1 MKEFKGKT
9 VVITG
14 AASGIGYALAERF
27 AVEKMNVVLADIE
40 QDALDAAVAKISD
53 LGVEAVG
60 IAVDVMDKNSVQS
73 LAKKSIDAFGNIH
86 ILCNNAGVAPPAI
99 DEPIWDHEQ
108 NAWDWVMGVNF
119 YGVLYGL
126 QSFVPHMLEHKEE
139 GHVLNTVSLA
149 GILGL
154 EGSYGVSKFATLALS
169 EGLFQSW
176 KKINSKIGASALCPG
191 FVATNIIESD
201 RNRPE
206 NLPAKNKANFVL
218 KKLAATVLKRGKE
231 PNEIADVTLDA
242 IRENKFYILP
252 HTNYDE
258 MIKERYNRIL
268 ARTEPQEADMQE
280 VLLGTLMSDKGEW

>member
-9 VVITG
+9 VVVTG
-14 AASGIGYALAERF
+14 AASGIGFGLAERF
-27 AVEKMNVVLADIE
+27 AQEKMNVVLADIE

-126 QSFVPHMLEHKEE
+126 QSFVPHMVKHKEE

-169 EGLFQSW
+169 EGLFQSL

-191 FVATNIIESD
+191 FVATNIIDSQ

-206 NLPAKNKANFVL
+206 HLPSKKKSNFLL
-218 KKLAATVLKRGKE
+218 KQLASAVLKRGKK
-231 PNEIADVTLDA
+231 PDEIADRVIEGIQADS
-242 IRENKFYILP
+242 FYILP
-252 HTNYDE
+252 HPIYDE
-258 MIKERYNRIL
+258 MIKERYERIL
-268 ARTEPQEADMQE
+268 ARTEPESIDIKATW
-280 VLLGTLMSDKGEW
+280 LGTLLRREEY

>member
-1 MKEFKGKT
+1 MKEFTGKT

-27 AVEKMNVVLADIE
+27 AQEKMNIVLADIE

-53 LGVEAVG
+53 LGVDAMG
-60 IAVDVMDKNSVQS
+60 IAVDVMDKNSVQL
-73 LAKKSIDAFGNIH
+73 LAKQSIDEFGNIH
-86 ILCNNAGVAPPAI
+86 ILCNNAGVAPPAT
-99 DEPIWDHEQ
+99 DEAIWDHDQ
-108 NAWDWVMGVNF
+108 NGWDWVMGVNF

-126 QSFVPHMLEHKEE
+126 QSFVPHMVEHKEE

-169 EGLFQSW
+169 EGLFQSL

-206 NLPAKNKANFVL
+206 SLPAEKKHNFLL
-218 KKLAATVLKRGKE
+218 KQLASAVLKRGKK
-231 PNEIADVTLDA
+231 PSEIAARVIEGIQA
-242 IRENKFYILP
+242 GSFYILP
-252 HTNYDE
+252 HPIYDE
-258 MIKERYNRIL
+258 MIKERYERIL
-268 ARTEPQEADMQE
+268 ARTEPESIDIKATW
-280 VLLGTLMSDKGEW
+280 LGTLLRKEEY

>member
-1 MKEFKGKT
+1 MKEFEGKT
-9 VVITG
+9 AVVTG

-86 ILCNNAGVAPPAI
+86 ILCNNAGVAPPAL

-169 EGLFQSW
+169 EGLFQSL

-191 FVATNIIESD
+191 FVATNIIESE

-206 NLPAKNKANFVL
+206 SLTTEKKSNFL
-218 KKLAATVLKRGKE
+218 MKQLASAVLKRGKK
-231 PNEIADVTLDA
+231 PSEIAARVIEGIQA
-242 IRENKFYILP
+242 GSFYILP
-252 HTNYDE
+252 HPIYDE
-258 MIKERYNRIL
+258 MIKERYERIL
-268 ARTEPQEADMQE
+268 ARTEPQSIDIKATW
-280 VLLGTLMSDKGEW
+280 LGTLLRREEY

>member
-9 VVITG
+9 VVVTG
-14 AASGIGYALAERF
+14 AASGIGFGLAERF
-27 AVEKMNVVLADIE
+27 AQEKMNVVLADIE

-73 LAKKSIDAFGNIH
+73 LAKQSIDAFGNIH
-86 ILCNNAGVAPPAI
+86 ILCNNAGVAPPAT
-99 DEPIWDHEQ
+99 DEAIWEHDQ
-108 NAWDWVMGVNF
+108 NGWDWVMGVNF

-126 QSFVPHMLEHKEE
+126 QSFVPHMVEHKEE

-169 EGLFQSW
+169 EGLFQSL

-191 FVATNIIESD
+191 FVATNIIDSQ

-206 NLPAKNKANFVL
+206 HLSSKKKSNFLL
-218 KKLAATVLKRGKE
+218 KQLAASVLKRGKK
-231 PNEIADVTLDA
+231 PDEIAARVIEA
-242 IRENKFYILP
+242 IQANSFYILP
-252 HTNYDE
+252 HASYDE
-258 MIKERYNRIL
+258 MIKERYERIL
-268 ARTEPQEADMQE
+268 ARTEPETVDMKKAWLGS
-280 VLLGTLMSDKGEW
+280 LLQSEEY

>member
-40 QDALDAAVAKISD
+40 KDALDVAVAKISD

-126 QSFVPHMLEHKEE
+126 QSFVPHMVEHKEE

-169 EGLFQSW
+169 EGLFQSL

-206 NLPAKNKANFVL
+206 SLAIEKKSNFL
-218 KKLAATVLKRGKE
+218 MKQLASAVLKRGKK
-231 PNEIADVTLDA
+231 PSEIAARTIEGIQA
-242 IRENKFYILP
+242 GSFYILP
-252 HTNYDE
+252 HPVYDE
-258 MIKERYNRIL
+258 MIKERYERIL
-268 ARTEPQEADMQE
+268 ARTEPESMDIKATW
-280 VLLGTLMSDKGEW
+280 LGTLLRKEEY

>member
-9 VVITG
+9 VVVTG
-14 AASGIGYALAERF
+14 AASGIGFGLAERF
-27 AVEKMNVVLADIE
+27 AQEKMNVVLADIE

-73 LAKKSIDAFGNIH
+73 LAKQSIDAFGNIH
-86 ILCNNAGVAPPAI
+86 ILCNNAGVAPPAT
-99 DEPIWDHEQ
+99 DEAIWEHDQ
-108 NAWDWVMGVNF
+108 NGWDWVMGVNF

-126 QSFVPHMLEHKEE
+126 QSFVPHMVKHKEE

-169 EGLFQSW
+169 EGLFQSL

-191 FVATNIIESD
+191 FVATNIIDSQ

-206 NLPAKNKANFVL
+206 HLSSKKKSNFLL
-218 KKLAATVLKRGKE
+218 KQLASAVLKRGKK
-231 PNEIADVTLDA
+231 PDEIADRVIEGIQADS
-242 IRENKFYILP
+242 FYILP
-252 HTNYDE
+252 HPIYDE
-258 MIKERYNRIL
+258 MIKERYERIL
-268 ARTEPQEADMQE
+268 ARTEPESIDIKATW
-280 VLLGTLMSDKGEW
+280 LGTLLRREEY

>member
-1 MKEFKGKT
+1 MKEFEGKT
-9 VVITG
+9 AVITG

-169 EGLFQSW
+169 EGLFQSL

-191 FVATNIIESD
+191 FVATNIIESE

-206 NLPAKNKANFVL
+206 SLTTEKKSNFL
-218 KKLAATVLKRGKE
+218 MKQLASAVLKRGKK
-231 PNEIADVTLDA
+231 PSEIADRTIEGIQA
-242 IRENKFYILP
+242 GSFYILP
-252 HTNYDE
+252 HPVYDE
-258 MIKERYNRIL
+258 MIKERYERIL
-268 ARTEPQEADMQE
+268 ARTEPESIDIKATW
-280 VLLGTLMSDKGEW
+280 LGTLLRKEEY

>member
-1 MKEFKGKT
+1 MKEFEGKT
-9 VVITG
+9 AVVTG

-40 QDALDAAVAKISD
+40 QDALDTAVAKISD
-53 LGVEAVG
+53 LGIEAVG

-86 ILCNNAGVAPPAI
+86 ILCNNAGVAPPAL

-169 EGLFQSW
+169 EGLFQSL

-191 FVATNIIESD
+191 FVATNIIESE

-206 NLPAKNKANFVL
+206 SLTTEKKSNFL
-218 KKLAATVLKRGKE
+218 MKQLASAVLKRGKK
-231 PNEIADVTLDA
+231 PSEIADRTIEGIQA
-242 IRENKFYILP
+242 GSFYILP
-252 HTNYDE
+252 HPVYDE
-258 MIKERYNRIL
+258 MIKERYERIL
-268 ARTEPQEADMQE
+268 ARTEPQSIDIKATW
-280 VLLGTLMSDKGEW
+280 LGTLLRREEY

>member
-1 MKEFKGKT
+1 MREFKGKT

-14 AASGIGYALAERF
+14 AASGIGFGLAERF
-27 AVEKMNVVLADIE
+27 AQEKMNVVLADIE

-73 LAKKSIDAFGNIH
+73 LAKQSIDAFGNIH
-86 ILCNNAGVAPPAI
+86 ILCNNAGVAPPAT
-99 DEPIWDHEQ
+99 DEAIWEHDQ
-108 NAWDWVMGVNF
+108 NGWDWVMGVNF

-126 QSFVPHMLEHKEE
+126 QSFVPHMVKHKEE

-169 EGLFQSW
+169 EGLFQSL

-191 FVATNIIESD
+191 FVATNIIDSQ

-206 NLPAKNKANFVL
+206 HLPSKKKSNFLL
-218 KKLAATVLKRGKE
+218 KQLASAVLKRGKK
-231 PNEIADVTLDA
+231 PDEIADRVIEGIQADS
-242 IRENKFYILP
+242 FYILP
-252 HTNYDE
+252 HPIYDE
-258 MIKERYNRIL
+258 MIKERYERIL
-268 ARTEPQEADMQE
+268 ARTEPESIDIKATW
-280 VLLGTLMSDKGEW
+280 LGTLLRREEY

>member
-1 MKEFKGKT
+1 MKEFEGKT
-9 VVITG
+9 AVVTG

-40 QDALDAAVAKISD
+40 QDALDTAVAKISD
-53 LGVEAVG
+53 LGIEAVG

-86 ILCNNAGVAPPAI
+86 ILCNNAGVAPPAL

-169 EGLFQSW
+169 EGLFQSL

-191 FVATNIIESD
+191 FVATNIIESE

-206 NLPAKNKANFVL
+206 SLTTEKKSNFL
-218 KKLAATVLKRGKE
+218 MKQLASAVLKRGKK
-231 PNEIADVTLDA
+231 PSEIADRTIEGIQA
-242 IRENKFYILP
+242 GSFYILP
-252 HTNYDE
+252 HPVYDE
-258 MIKERYNRIL
+258 MIKERYERIL
-268 ARTEPQEADMQE
+268 ARTEPESIDIKATW
-280 VLLGTLMSDKGEW
+280 LGTLLRKEEY